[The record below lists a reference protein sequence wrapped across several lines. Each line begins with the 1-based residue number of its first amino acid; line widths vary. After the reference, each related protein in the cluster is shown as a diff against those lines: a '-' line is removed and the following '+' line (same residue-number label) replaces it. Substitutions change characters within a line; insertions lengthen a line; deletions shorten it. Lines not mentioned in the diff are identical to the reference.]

1 MQKIKFKS
9 FVLIIPILIFSG
21 ISFYFFNL
29 IFNTLK
35 FDVSKNKKFRE
46 TKYSYVILSSDNKIL
61 SKLSRKFEI
70 DNSYHKIPFFLKH
83 SFISSEDKRFYKHNG
98 IDLKSISRALI
109 QNIRSGYVKEG
120 GSTITQQV
128 ARLLFLNNDLN
139 FERKIK
145 EIFISFILEFRYN
158 KNQILK
164 LYLNNIYL
172 GSGAYGVDQ
181 AAQVYF
187 GKFIEELTLSEI
199 ALIAGL
205 APAPSIYS
213 PYVNLELAIK
223 NRNKVLESMYVD
235 GYISLLNKNKAIKE
249 KIKLNY
255 QTADN
260 FLDDKLLINFILQET
275 DKIIGSKNDYKFLR
289 IKSSINKDWQEKGQK
304 ISRYAGPKELEF
316 ALLSIESNTGL
327 IRTMITSKNPSINE
341 YNRVISSVRPLGSTF
356 KIIPYAAALIEGIKL
371 SDKFED
377 LPRCWESYCPK
388 NFSEDYKGPIS
399 LIESFKSSSNIV
411 PISITKKIGLKNII
425 NLANSFGL
433 GYEQEFEEF
442 PSLAIGAYG
451 DNLLN
456 ITNAYSA
463 INNNGK
469 IQSPEIIEKIESFK
483 KQPIWENKSI
493 SKKILDLKINKKIN
507 KLLEKSVKEG
517 TSKAASIKGKK
528 IFGKT
533 GTSDGNKDLWFI
545 GSIDNLTTGIWIGY
559 DNNKESELSSGN
571 AAYLWKKFI
580 SEIYKIP
587 IKK

>member
-1 MQKIKFKS
+1 MQKIKSKY

-21 ISFYFFNL
+21 ISFYIFNL
-29 IFNTLK
+29 IITTLK
-35 FDVSKNKKFRE
+35 VDIPKNKRSRA
-46 TKYSYVILSSDNKIL
+46 TKYSYVISSSDNKIL
-61 SKLSRKFEI
+61 SKLSHKFEI
-70 DNSYHKIPFFLKH
+70 ENSQNQIPLFLKNA
-83 SFISSEDKRFYKHNG
+83 FISSEDKKFYKHNG
-98 IDLKSISRALI
+98 IDLKSISRAI
-109 QNIRSGYVKEG
+109 FQNIRSGYVKEG

-128 ARLLFLNNDLN
+128 ARILFLNNDLN
-139 FERKIK
+139 IQRKIK
-145 EIFISFILEFRYN
+145 EIFLSLILEFKYD
-158 KNQILK
+158 KQQILK

-172 GSGAYGVDQ
+172 GSGAYGVNE
-181 AAQVYF
+181 ASQVYF
-187 GKFIEELTLSEI
+187 GKLIEELTLSEI

-213 PYVNLELAIK
+213 PYQNIELAIK
-223 NRNKVLESMYVD
+223 NRNKVLESMYLD
-235 GYISLLNKNKAIKE
+235 GYISLANKNKAIEE
-249 KIKLNY
+249 KINLNY

-260 FLDDKLLINFILQET
+260 FLDDKLLINFILEET
-275 DKIIGSKNDYKFLR
+275 DRIIENKNDYKFLR
-289 IKSSINKDWQEKGQK
+289 IKSSINKNWQEKAQS
-304 ISRYAGPKELEF
+304 ISIYAGPKELEF
-316 ALLSIESNTGL
+316 ALLSIESNTGK
-327 IRTMITSKNPSINE
+327 IKTMITSKNPSINE
-341 YNRVISSVRPLGSTF
+341 FNRVISSIRPLGSTF

-377 LPRCWESYCPK
+377 LPKCWESYCPK
-388 NFSEDYKGPIS
+388 NFSEDYRGSIS

-433 GYEQEFEEF
+433 GYEQEFKEF
-442 PSLAIGAYG
+442 PSLAIGSYG

-469 IQSPEIIEKIESFK
+469 IQSPSIIEKIESFNN
-483 KQPIWENKSI
+483 QSIWENKPI
-493 SKKILDLKINKKIN
+493 STKILDLKVNKKIN

-517 TSKAASIKGKK
+517 TSKAAFIKGKK
-528 IFGKT
+528 IYGKT

-559 DNNKESELSSGN
+559 DDNKESELSSGN

-587 IKK
+587 I

>member
-1 MQKIKFKS
+1 M
-9 FVLIIPILIFSG
+9 PILIFSG

-29 IFNTLK
+29 IFSTLK
-35 FDVSKNKKFRE
+35 VDVSKNKKSRE
-46 TKYSYVILSSDNKIL
+46 TKYSYVISSSDNKIL

-70 DNSYHKIPFFLKH
+70 NNSYHKIPFFLKH

-128 ARLLFLNNDLN
+128 ARLLFLNNDLS
-139 FERKIK
+139 FQRKIK
-145 EIFISFILEFRYN
+145 EIFISLILEFRFN

-172 GSGAYGVDQ
+172 GSGAYGVGE

-213 PYVNLELAIK
+213 PYQNLELAIK
-223 NRNKVLESMYVD
+223 NRNIVLESMYVD
-235 GYISLLNKNKAIKE
+235 GYISLANKNEAIKE

-255 QTADN
+255 QTANN

-275 DKIIGSKNDYKFLR
+275 DKKIGSKNDYKFLR

-316 ALLSIESNTGL
+316 SLLSIESNTGL
-327 IRTMITSKNPSINE
+327 IKTMITSKNPSINE

-356 KIIPYAAALIEGIKL
+356 KIIPYAAAFIEGIKL

-377 LPRCWESYCPK
+377 LPTCWESYCPK
-388 NFSEDYKGPIS
+388 NFSEDYRGSIS

-517 TSKAASIKGKK
+517 TSKAAFIKGKK
-528 IFGKT
+528 IYGKT

-559 DNNKESELSSGN
+559 DDNKESKLSSGN

>member
-21 ISFYFFNL
+21 ISFYFFSL
-29 IFNTLK
+29 IFSTLK
-35 FDVSKNKKFRE
+35 FDVSKNKKSRE
-46 TKYSYVILSSDNKIL
+46 TKYSYVISSSDNKIL

-70 DNSYHKIPFFLKH
+70 DNSHHKIPFFLKH

-109 QNIRSGYVKEG
+109 QNIRSGYVREG

-128 ARLLFLNNDLN
+128 ARLLFLNNDLS
-139 FERKIK
+139 FQRKIK
-145 EIFISFILEFRYN
+145 EIFISLILEFRYN

-172 GSGAYGVDQ
+172 GSGAYGVDE

-213 PYVNLELAIK
+213 PYQNLELAIK

-235 GYISLLNKNKAIKE
+235 GYISLANKNKAIKE

-275 DKIIGSKNDYKFLR
+275 DKKIGSKNDYKFLR

-316 ALLSIESNTGL
+316 GLLSIESNTGL

-388 NFSEDYKGPIS
+388 NFSEDYRGSIS

-528 IFGKT
+528 IYGKT

-559 DNNKESELSSGN
+559 DDNKESELSSGN

>member
-1 MQKIKFKS
+1 MQKIKSRS
-9 FVLIIPILIFSG
+9 FVLLIPILILSG
-21 ISFYFFNL
+21 ISFSIYSL
-29 IFNTLK
+29 IFNTLD
-35 FDVSKNKKFRE
+35 FEVSKNKRSRA
-46 TKYSYVILSSDNKIL
+46 TKYSYVISSSENKVL

-70 DNSYHKIPFFLKH
+70 NNSHHKIPFFLKH
-83 SFISSEDKRFYKHNG
+83 SFISSEDKRFYQHNG
-98 IDLKSISRALI
+98 IDLKSISRALFE
-109 QNIRSGYVKEG
+109 NIRSGHVKQG

-128 ARLLFLNNDLN
+128 ARILFLSNDLS
-139 FERKIK
+139 FQRKIK
-145 EIFISFILEFRYN
+145 EILISFILELRYD

-172 GSGAYGVDQ
+172 GSGAYGVNE
-181 AAQVYF
+181 ASQVYF
-187 GKFIEELTLSEI
+187 GKLIEELTLSEI

-213 PYVNLELAIK
+213 PYQNIELAIK

-235 GYISLLNKNKAIKE
+235 GYISLTDKNKAIEE
-249 KIKLNY
+249 KINLNFKKTNNY
-255 QTADN
+255 I
-260 FLDDKLLINFILQET
+260 DDKLLINFILEET
-275 DKIIGSKNDYKFLR
+275 DKRIENKNDYKFLR
-289 IKSSINKDWQEKGQK
+289 IKSSINKDWQKKAQK
-304 ISRYAGPKELEF
+304 ISRYAGPQEIEF

-341 YNRVISSVRPLGSTF
+341 FNRVTASIRPLGSTF

-377 LPRCWESYCPK
+377 LPKCWESYCPK
-388 NFSEDYKGPIS
+388 NFSEEYRGS
-399 LIESFKSSSNIV
+399 VTLIESFKSSSNIV
-411 PISITKKIGLKNII
+411 PISISKKIGIKKII

-433 GYEQEFEEF
+433 GYEQELKEF
-442 PSLAIGAYG
+442 PSLAIGSYG
-451 DNLLN
+451 DSLLN

-469 IQSPEIIEKIESFK
+469 IQRPSILEKIESFNN
-483 KQPIWENKSI
+483 QSIWEKKSI
-493 SKKILDLKINKKIN
+493 SKKILDLKVNKKIN

-528 IFGKT
+528 IYGKT

-545 GSIDNLTTGIWIGY
+545 GSLDNLTTGIWIGY
-559 DNNKESELSSGN
+559 DDNKESELSSGN

-580 SEIYKIP
+580 AEIYKIP

>member
-1 MQKIKFKS
+1 MQKIKSKS
-9 FVLIIPILIFSG
+9 FVLIIPILIFFG
-21 ISFYFFNL
+21 IYFYIYSL
-29 IFNTLK
+29 IFTTLK
-35 FDVSKNKKFRE
+35 FDISKNKTSRA
-46 TKYSYVILSSDNKIL
+46 TKYSYVISSSENAII

-70 DNSYHKIPFFLKH
+70 DNSQHKIPFLLAN

-98 IDLKSISRALI
+98 IDLKSISRALF

-128 ARLLFLNNDLN
+128 ARLLFLNNDLS
-139 FERKIK
+139 FQRKIK
-145 EIFISFILEFRYN
+145 EIFISLILEFRYD

-172 GSGAYGVDQ
+172 GSGAYGVNE
-181 AAQVYF
+181 ASQVYF
-187 GKFIEELTLSEI
+187 GKLIEELTLSEI

-213 PYVNLELAIK
+213 PYQNLELAIK
-223 NRNKVLESMYVD
+223 NRNKVLESMYID
-235 GYISLLNKNKAIKE
+235 GYISLANKNKAIKE
-249 KIKLNY
+249 KINLNY
-255 QTADN
+255 QTTDN
-260 FLDDKLLINFILQET
+260 FLDDKLLINFIIEEA
-275 DKIIGSKNDYKFLR
+275 DKRIENKNNYKFLR
-289 IKSSINKDWQEKGQK
+289 IKSSINKDWQEKAQK
-304 ISRYAGPKELEF
+304 ISKYASPEEIEF

-327 IRTMITSKNPSINE
+327 IRTMVTSKNPSLNQ

-356 KIIPYAAALIEGIKL
+356 KIIPYAAALKEGIKL

-377 LPRCWESYCPK
+377 SPRCWESYCPK
-388 NFSEDYKGPIS
+388 NFSEEYRGSVS

-411 PISITKKIGLKNII
+411 PISITKRIGLKKII

-433 GYEQEFEEF
+433 GHKQEFKEF
-442 PSLAIGAYG
+442 PSLAIGSYG

-469 IQSPEIIEKIESFK
+469 IQIPSIIEKIESFNNK
-483 KQPIWENKSI
+483 SVWENKSI
-493 SKKILDLKINKKIN
+493 SKKILDLKVNKQIN

-528 IFGKT
+528 IYGKT

-545 GSIDNLTTGIWIGY
+545 GSLDNLTTGIWIGY
-559 DNNKESELSSGN
+559 DDNKKSELSSGN

-580 SEIYKIP
+580 AEIFKIP
-587 IKK
+587 IKN

>member
-1 MQKIKFKS
+1 MQKIKTKS

-21 ISFYFFNL
+21 ISFYFYNL
-29 IFNTLK
+29 IFTTLK
-35 FDVSKNKKFRE
+35 FDISKNKWSRAN
-46 TKYSYVILSSDNKIL
+46 KYSYVISSFDNKIL

-70 DNSYHKIPFFLKH
+70 DSSQDKIPFFLKN

-98 IDLKSISRALI
+98 IDLKSISRALF

-139 FERKIK
+139 FQRKIK
-145 EIFISFILEFRYN
+145 EIFISLILEFRYD
-158 KNQILK
+158 KSQILK

-172 GSGAYGVDQ
+172 GSGAYGVNE

-187 GKFIEELTLSEI
+187 GKLIEELTLSEI

-213 PYVNLELAIK
+213 PYQNIEIAIK
-223 NRNKVLESMYVD
+223 NRNKVLESMHID
-235 GYISLLNKNKAIKE
+235 GYISLANKNKAIKE
-249 KIKLNY
+249 KINLNY
-255 QTADN
+255 QTADH
-260 FLDDKLLINFILQET
+260 LIDDKLLINFILEET
-275 DKIIGSKNDYKFLR
+275 EKRIENKTNYKFLR
-289 IKSSINKDWQEKGQK
+289 IKSSINKSWQDKAQK
-304 ISRYAGPKELEF
+304 ISRYIGPKELEF

-327 IRTMITSKNPSINE
+327 IRTMVTSKNPSINE
-341 YNRVISSVRPLGSTF
+341 FNRVISSIRPLGSTF
-356 KIIPYAAALIEGIKL
+356 KIIPYAAALIDGIKL
-371 SDKFED
+371 SDRFED
-377 LPRCWESYCPK
+377 LPTCWGNYCPK
-388 NFSEDYKGPIS
+388 NFSEEYGGSVS

-433 GYEQEFEEF
+433 GYEQEFKEF
-442 PSLAIGAYG
+442 PSLAIGSYG

-469 IQSPEIIEKIESFK
+469 IQSPSILEKIESFN
-483 KQPIWENKSI
+483 KQSIWVNKSI
-493 SKKILDLKINKKIN
+493 SKKILDLKVNKKIN

-528 IFGKT
+528 IHGKT

-545 GSIDNLTTGIWIGY
+545 GSLDNLTTGIWIGY
-559 DNNKESELSSGN
+559 DDNKESELSSGN

-580 SEIYKIP
+580 TEIYKIP
-587 IKK
+587 IK

>member
-21 ISFYFFNL
+21 ISFYFFSL
-29 IFNTLK
+29 IFSTLK
-35 FDVSKNKKFRE
+35 FDVSKNKKSRE
-46 TKYSYVILSSDNKIL
+46 TKYSYVISSSDNKIL

-70 DNSYHKIPFFLKH
+70 DNSKHKIPFFLKH

-128 ARLLFLNNDLN
+128 ARLLFLNNDLS
-139 FERKIK
+139 FQRKIK
-145 EIFISFILEFRYN
+145 EIFISLILEFRYN

-172 GSGAYGVDQ
+172 GSGAYGVDE

-213 PYVNLELAIK
+213 PYQNLELAIK

-235 GYISLLNKNKAIKE
+235 GYISLANKNKAIKE

-275 DKIIGSKNDYKFLR
+275 DKKIGSKNDYKFLR
-289 IKSSINKDWQEKGQK
+289 IKSSINKDWQEKGQQ

-388 NFSEDYKGPIS
+388 NFSEDYRGSIS

-528 IFGKT
+528 IYGKT

-559 DNNKESELSSGN
+559 DDNKESELSSGN

>member
-21 ISFYFFNL
+21 ISFYFFSL

-35 FDVSKNKKFRE
+35 FDVSKNKKSRE
-46 TKYSYVILSSDNKIL
+46 TKYSYVISSSDNKIL

-70 DNSYHKIPFFLKH
+70 DNSYHKIPFFLKY

-128 ARLLFLNNDLN
+128 ARLLFLNNDLS
-139 FERKIK
+139 FQRKIK
-145 EIFISFILEFRYN
+145 EIFISLILEFRYN

-172 GSGAYGVDQ
+172 GSGAYGVDE

-213 PYVNLELAIK
+213 PYQNLELAIK

-235 GYISLLNKNKAIKE
+235 GYISLANKNKAIKE

-275 DKIIGSKNDYKFLR
+275 DKKIGSKNDYKFLR

-316 ALLSIESNTGL
+316 GLLSIESNTGL

-341 YNRVISSVRPLGSTF
+341 YNRVISSLRPLGSTF

-388 NFSEDYKGPIS
+388 NFSEDYRGSIS

-483 KQPIWENKSI
+483 KQPIWQNKSI

-528 IFGKT
+528 IYGKT

-559 DNNKESELSSGN
+559 DDNKESELSSGN

>member
-29 IFNTLK
+29 IFSTLK
-35 FDVSKNKKFRE
+35 FDFSKNKKSRE
-46 TKYSYVILSSDNKIL
+46 TKYSYVISSSDNKIL

-98 IDLKSISRALI
+98 IDLKGISRALI
-109 QNIRSGYVKEG
+109 KNIRSGYVKEG

-128 ARLLFLNNDLN
+128 ARLLFLNNDLS
-139 FERKIK
+139 FQRKIK
-145 EIFISFILEFRYN
+145 EIFISLILEFKFN

-172 GSGAYGVDQ
+172 GSGAYGVDE

-199 ALIAGL
+199 GLIAGL

-213 PYVNLELAIK
+213 PYQNLELAIK

-235 GYISLLNKNKAIKE
+235 GYISLANKNKAIKE

-275 DKIIGSKNDYKFLR
+275 DKKIGSKNDYKFLR

-316 ALLSIESNTGL
+316 GLVSIESNTGL

-377 LPRCWESYCPK
+377 LPTCWESYCPK
-388 NFSEDYKGPIS
+388 NFSEDYRGSIS

-411 PISITKKIGLKNII
+411 PISITKIIGLKNII

-469 IQSPEIIEKIESFK
+469 IQSPEIIEKIESIK

-517 TSKAASIKGKK
+517 TSKAAFIKGKK
-528 IFGKT
+528 IYGKT

-559 DNNKESELSSGN
+559 DDNKESELSSGN

-580 SEIYKIP
+580 SKIYKIP
-587 IKK
+587 VK